1 MKNLSHQVI
10 DWLEKS
16 NLVNVAD
23 IRIETLMLVSK
34 FGQLTTV
41 ITKGKECREE
51 IGNCLINMIIICI
64 MSKVSFADCLDHSI
78 KIKEE
83 NLNDPQY
90 ILLKIYNI
98 IGKLSGDIAN
108 KDKIN
113 KEIWNLLAYLTILAA
128 LNNSSLLECLEIS
141 FKKIQ
146 SKKIIRFNGNI
157 LEETHEDYPVA
168 LAMMKATTKKPKKL
182 IGNLASVAQESSGN
196 QAGNNN
202 SKNLTE

>member
-23 IRIETLMLVSK
+23 IHIETLMLVSK

-41 ITKGKECREE
+41 ITKGKGCREE
-51 IGNCLINMIIICI
+51 IGNCLINLIIICI
-64 MSKVSFADCLDHSI
+64 MSKVSFSDCLDHSI

-98 IGKLSGDIAN
+98 IVKLSGDIAN

-146 SKKIIRFNGNI
+146 NKKIIRFNGNI
-157 LEETHEDYPVA
+157 LEETHEDYPAA
-168 LAMMKATTKKPKKL
+168 LAMMKTTTKKSKKL
-182 IGNLASVAQESSGN
+182 LGNLNSAVQKSSAK
-196 QAGNNN
+196 QAGNDN
-202 SKNLTE
+202 SKT

>member
-23 IRIETLMLVSK
+23 IGIETLMLVSK

-98 IGKLSGDIAN
+98 IGELSGDIAN